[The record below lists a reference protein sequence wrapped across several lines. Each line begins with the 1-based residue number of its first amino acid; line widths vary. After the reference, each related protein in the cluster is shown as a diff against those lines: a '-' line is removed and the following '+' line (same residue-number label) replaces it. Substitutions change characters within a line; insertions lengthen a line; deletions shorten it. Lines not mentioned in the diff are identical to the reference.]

1 MKILESRNLRLLLDV
16 SKRSIGGFFEH
27 DMSTYAAALAYRA
40 LFALFPFLA
49 FLVGLLGFLGVF
61 GFFFDWLIEQARS
74 TLQEQYA
81 GPWEQAIRQ
90 IQYQPQGEL
99 LLSVIVIAAWSGS
112 RGANSLTKALNTV
125 HEVGESRPAWKRL
138 LLQLLFA
145 PGLAI
150 VMILAI
156 ALLLIGPRVIEWIV
170 GLVRLD
176 EVFIFLWAWLRLPVA
191 LVLLML
197 AMSIVYWM
205 VPNVDHPFRLITP
218 GAALSVIVW
227 VIASLGFS
235 FYLTNFANYSVTY
248 GSLGVAVALLLYFY
262 ISAAV
267 LLLGAEVN
275 AAIYRVSDR
284 KVRKEERR
292 TLRETPD
299 AEGGSRNHQ
308 EEPKNPKANT

>member
-1 MKILESRNLRLLLDV
+1 MKILESRGVRLLLEV
-16 SKRSIGGFFEH
+16 SRRSVGGFFEH

-40 LFALFPFLA
+40 LFALFPFFA
-49 FLVGLLGFLGVF
+49 FLVGLLGVLGVF

-74 TLQEQYA
+74 ALQEQYA
-81 GPWEQAIRQ
+81 GLWEQAIRQ

-125 HEVGESRPAWKRL
+125 HEVGEFRPAWKRL
-138 LLQLLFA
+138 LLQLFFA

-170 GLVRLD
+170 GLVGLD

-197 AMSIVYWM
+197 TVSMIYWV
-205 VPNVDHPFRLITP
+205 VPNVDRPFRLITS
-218 GAALSVIVW
+218 GAILAVIVW

-235 FYLTNFANYSVTY
+235 FYLANFANYSVTY

-284 KVRKEERR
+284 KAREEERGIVH
-292 TLRETPD
+292 ETPGV
-299 AEGGSRNHQ
+299 EGGSRENQ
-308 EEPKNPKANT
+308 